1 MWWWARR
8 IPQHIGV
15 DFDGRPD
22 VDSWLTTP
30 PAGDLLQPPALN
42 RNPMATI
49 AQHATKTETK
59 LSPGQL
65 ASETGMDRG
74 FISRV
79 LRGQRG
85 ITLDRAVDLAAA
97 AGVTVDML
105 VKLIDRNRTAA

>member
-1 MWWWARR
+1 
-8 IPQHIGV
+8 
-15 DFDGRPD
+15 
-22 VDSWLTTP
+22 
-30 PAGDLLQPPALN
+30 
-42 RNPMATI
+42 
-49 AQHATKTETK
+49 
-59 LSPGQL
+59 
-65 ASETGMDRG
+65 MDRG